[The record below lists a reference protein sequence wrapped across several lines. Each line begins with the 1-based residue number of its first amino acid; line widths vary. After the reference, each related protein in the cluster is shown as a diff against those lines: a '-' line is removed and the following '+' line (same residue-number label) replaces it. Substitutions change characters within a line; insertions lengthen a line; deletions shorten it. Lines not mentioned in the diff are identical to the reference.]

1 MKNLKLL
8 FVFLLFCN
16 MHLTAQNTNND
27 PINYKLTFI
36 DIDQYQLKEMIPICM
51 ELFDVFPE
59 HREESIYV
67 LYFDSNNVVTEQ
79 ELKAKLLENNIT
91 HKFTLNTTSDEK

>member
-1 MKNLKLL
+1 MN
-8 FVFLLFCN
+8 
-16 MHLTAQNTNND
+16 LTAQNTSND

-91 HKFTLNTTSDEK
+91 QKFILNTINDEK